1 MCAYLQL
8 IHAVVQQRLTQHR
21 KAIILQ
27 FKKSKINLK
36 NKLQLTP
43 TVGFYNETGR
53 IFKVVHNI
61 LSERKKKLAIK
72 QNNM

>member
-8 IHAVVQQRLTQHR
+8 IHAAVQQRLTQHR

-36 NKLQLTP
+36 NKLQITP
-43 TVGFYNETGR
+43 TVVFYTETGR

-61 LSERKKKLAIK
+61 LSERKKK
-72 QNNM
+72 NRP